1 MMDRKPFT
9 TLEQQIQLLKS
20 RNLTFLDE
28 EMALKA
34 LSTYGYY
41 EIVNGYKDVILDH
54 SFESEVADV
63 FVDGATFEQL
73 FSLFKMDK
81 SIANS
86 VSKSM
91 HDIELHLRTAIAY
104 TIGKHFTAEYEIY
117 SNPINYLRGKIR
129 WNSRTNKKE
138 SERDGFT
145 PLTIPKDFLN
155 NYLYFNNKII

>member
-1 MMDRKPFT
+1 MDRKPFT

-63 FVDGATFEQL
+63 FVDGVDIFQQLL
-73 FSLFKMDK
+73 FSGLVF
-81 SIANS
+81 
-86 VSKSM
+86 
-91 HDIELHLRTAIAY
+91 
-104 TIGKHFTAEYEIY
+104 G
-117 SNPINYLRGKIR
+117 
-129 WNSRTNKKE
+129 
-138 SERDGFT
+138 
-145 PLTIPKDFLN
+145 
-155 NYLYFNNKII
+155 